1 MLPELLAQVP
11 PDEKVS
17 SVSADGTDGAD
28 DTKACHEAIAHRGA
42 QATIPLRK
50 NAQVWKS
57 QTPGAMVRNEAV
69 LACKRLGWR
78 IWKSLCNPSMYK
90 PPIFGAADLSSPAL
104 RTCSMS
110 FFEIALECNRDEWV
124 TRMRRMGSCPCQQM
138 GRSIARFHSNPSG
151 KCLLP
156 LAKPAVLGRSAAL
169 QRLSIAGLWTAHC
182 ALHPIPKRHLCNSK
196 KTLNLETAVG
206 CTRQCRDRC
215 ARQGARTQRAPARK
229 DE

>member
-1 MLPELLAQVP
+1 
-11 PDEKVS
+11 
-17 SVSADGTDGAD
+17 
-28 DTKACHEAIAHRGA
+28 
-42 QATIPLRK
+42 
-50 NAQVWKS
+50 
-57 QTPGAMVRNEAV
+57 
-69 LACKRLGWR
+69 
-78 IWKSLCNPSMYK
+78 
-90 PPIFGAADLSSPAL
+90 
-104 RTCSMS
+104 MS